1 MKYSKNAFTMIEL
14 IFVIVILGIL
24 AAVAIPKIAATR
36 NDATASSVA
45 MSIATC
51 VNDSGGAYI
60 MSGVFDYTGSACL
73 DAISS
78 GCYSVATDPAID
90 NILVVTGIPTT
101 DTSSVCFKAVS
112 VSDTNGLSNGT
123 VAVNHTF

>member
-1 MKYSKNAFTMIEL
+1 MIEL

-24 AAVAIPKIAATR
+24 AAVSIPKIAATR
-36 NDATASSVA
+36 NDATASSVS

-51 VNDSGGAYI
+51 VNDAGGAYI

-78 GCYSVATDPAID
+78 SCYSVATHATID
-90 NILVVTGIPTT
+90 NLLVITGIPTA
-101 DTSSVCFKAVS
+101 DTSSVCFKAVAL
-112 VSDTNGLSNGT
+112 SDKNGLSNGV
-123 VAVNHTF
+123 VAVEHRF

>member
-1 MKYSKNAFTMIEL
+1 MQNKRSAFTMIEL

-24 AAVAIPKIAATR
+24 AAVSIPKIAATR
-36 NDATASSVA
+36 NDASAASIA

-60 MSGVFDYTGSACL
+60 MSGIFDYTGSACL

-78 GCYSVATDPAID
+78 SCYTVATDATTD
-90 NILVVTGIPTT
+90 NILVVTGIPTA
-101 DTSSVCFKAVS
+101 DTSSVCFKAVAL
-112 VSDTNGLSNGT
+112 SDKNGLSNGT
-123 VAVNHTF
+123 VAVNHRF